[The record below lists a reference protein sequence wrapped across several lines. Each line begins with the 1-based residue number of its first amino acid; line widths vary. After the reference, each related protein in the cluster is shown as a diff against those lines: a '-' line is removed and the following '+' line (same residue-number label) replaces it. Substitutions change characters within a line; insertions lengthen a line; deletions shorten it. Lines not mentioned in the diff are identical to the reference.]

1 MRCFIG
7 VPLSDDVRRELI
19 RIQGELKKSTTKM
32 KLVEPEN
39 LHITLRFLGDIGD
52 SEVSKITEKLKE
64 ISVGKF
70 AVTFSHLGAFPS
82 KNYMRVIWVGVSQG
96 REELTELHRQVGG
109 KEKKFEPHVT
119 LARVKTKP
127 DKMLVDLLGK
137 TLNLPMNVDKV
148 QLVESK
154 LTPKGPIYSK
164 VFEIELR

>member
-7 VPLSDDVRRELI
+7 IPLSGEVRKELM
-19 RIQGELKKSTTKM
+19 RIQGELKKSSTKM

-39 LHITLRFLGDIGD
+39 LHITLRFLGEIDD
-52 SEVSKITEKLKE
+52 SEASRVTEKLKE
-64 ISVGKF
+64 ISVRKF
-70 AVTFSHLGAFPS
+70 AVTFSHLGAFPNN
-82 KNYMRVIWVGVSQG
+82 NYMRVIWVGVTQG
-96 REELTELHRQVGG
+96 REELIKLHRQVGG

-127 DKMLVDLLGK
+127 DRVLVDLLGE

-148 QLVESK
+148 QLIESK

-164 VFEIELR
+164 VFEVELK